1 MASVRI
7 AVHVTPRAARDEV
20 AGWRGSELAV
30 RVTAAPAD
38 GKANAAAERVVAA
51 ALGVPKSAVAVVRGH
66 TSRHKQLTV
75 EGVDEAEARR
85 VFGEEPPEHA

>member
-7 AVHVTPRAARDEV
+7 AVHATPRAARDEV

-38 GKANAAAERVVAA
+38 GKANAAVEKVVAA
-51 ALGVPKSAVAVVRGH
+51 ALGVPKGAVAVVRGH
-66 TSRHKQLTV
+66 TSRHKQLEIDV
-75 EGVDEAEARR
+75 VDEAAVRR
-85 VFGEEPPEHA
+85 AFGEPPR